1 MLAAPPLKP
10 PFAPLIHQLP
20 LLAAAPLRVR
30 LIFHRP
36 SFPAPFVPFSHSISS
51 PTASLHLRTLAR
63 SSPPQLAA
71 RSCPSPRRNF
81 SQYPPRNIT
90 STMAQ
95 DFESI
100 LKGKYPGKAHAKR
113 VVQILR
119 EKGAAA
125 DGFIY
130 LEARHTQMQEDND
143 GPVPFRQR
151 RFFYY
156 LTGCNLADCYFIYDI
171 QADKSTLFIPPID
184 LEDVIWSGLPTT
196 IDDAL
201 KLYDV
206 DDVKPNTELSATLAK
221 LAAASPKTTV
231 YTIAGQVSD
240 HVSLDVF
247 GAKDLKAVKPAIE
260 LARVTKDEYEVA
272 LIRRANYVSGLGH
285 IAAMKRAKSAKSE
298 QELEA
303 SFLERCYSYNSKEMS
318 YHPIFA
324 SGRAAAT
331 LHYVDNTC
339 PLDGKQNVLVDAGA
353 ECNNY
358 CADITRTFPISG
370 KFTKE
375 SRAIYDIVLKM
386 KNETSARLKGGVNY
400 DDLHVLAHTIAIDGL
415 LELGIFKG
423 DREEILAARTSA
435 AFFPHGLGHHLG
447 MDCHDTCGGQNR
459 QDPDKLF
466 PNLRLRGIVPT
477 NSVVTIEPGVYF
489 CEFIIKP
496 YLKDPVHSKFIN
508 QDVLD
513 KYWDVGGVRIEDDI
527 LVTETGHENL
537 TKLPTTAAEIEAIV
551 ASA

>member
-10 PFAPLIHQLP
+10 SFAPLIHQLP
-20 LLAAAPLRVR
+20 LFAAAPLRLL

-36 SFPAPFVPFSHSISS
+36 SCPTPFVPFSHSISS
-51 PTASLHLRTLAR
+51 PTASLHLRPLAY

-81 SQYPPRNIT
+81 SHYPPRNIT
-90 STMAQ
+90 STMAE

-100 LKGKYPGKAHAKR
+100 LEGKYPGKAHAKR

-184 LEDVIWSGLPTT
+184 PEDVIWSGLPTT

-240 HVSLDVF
+240 HVPLDAF

-285 IAAMKRAKSAKSE
+285 VAAMKRAKSAKSE

-477 NSVVTIEPGVYF
+477 NSVVTIEPG
-489 CEFIIKP
+489 P

>member
-1 MLAAPPLKP
+1 MAAPDYSKVL
-10 PFAPLIHQLP
+10 
-20 LLAAAPLRVR
+20 
-30 LIFHRP
+30 
-36 SFPAPFVPFSHSISS
+36 
-51 PTASLHLRTLAR
+51 
-63 SSPPQLAA
+63 
-71 RSCPSPRRNF
+71 
-81 SQYPPRNIT
+81 
-90 STMAQ
+90 
-95 DFESI
+95 E
-100 LKGKYPGKAHAKR
+100 GKYPGKAHAKR

-130 LEARHTQMQEDND
+130 LEARHTKMQEDND
-143 GPVPFRQR
+143 GPEHFRQR
-151 RFFYY
+151 RYFYY
-156 LTGCNLADCYFIYDI
+156 LTGCNLADCFFVYDI

-184 LEDVIWSGLPTT
+184 PEDVIWSGLPTT

-201 KLYDV
+201 KLYDA
-206 DDVKPNTELSATLAK
+206 DEVKPNTELAATLAQ
-221 LAAASPKTTV
+221 LAASNKGTV
-231 YTIAGQVSD
+231 YAINGQVSD
-240 HVSLDVF
+240 SVSLDAF
-247 GAKDLKAVKPAIE
+247 ASKDLDTVKAAIE
-260 LARVTKDEYEVA
+260 LSRVVKDEYEVA
-272 LIRRANYVSGLGH
+272 LIRQANYVSGLGH
-285 IAAMKRAKSAKSE
+285 IAAMKRVKTAKTE

-303 SFLERCYSYNSKEMS
+303 SFLERCYSYNAKEMS

-339 PLDGKQNVLVDAGA
+339 SLEGKQNVLVDAGA
-353 ECNNY
+353 EYHNY
-358 CADITRTFPISG
+358 CADITRTFPVGG

-375 SRAIYDIVLKM
+375 SQAIYDIVLKM

-400 DDLHVLAHTIAIDGL
+400 DDLHVLAHTIAIEGL
-415 LELGIFKG
+415 LELGILKG
-423 DREEILAARTSA
+423 DKDEILAARTSA

-496 YLKDPVHSKFIN
+496 YLKDPVHSKFI
-508 QDVLD
+508 DEEVLN

-537 TKLPTTAAEIEAIV
+537 TNLPTTAAEIEALV

>member
-1 MLAAPPLKP
+1 MSLVAPPP
-10 PFAPLIHQLP
+10 PPLLLLLRPILPLTTAPLRLVRHGHILHRPSPPTTPFLRPAAAAHKILPPAPSHRRTLAHASSPTHLSPRHQLP
-20 LLAAAPLRVR
+20 
-30 LIFHRP
+30 HTP
-36 SFPAPFVPFSHSISS
+36 SSS
-51 PTASLHLRTLAR
+51 SA
-63 SSPPQLAA
+63 
-71 RSCPSPRRNF
+71 
-81 SQYPPRNIT
+81 
-90 STMAQ
+90 MALP
-95 DFESI
+95 DFESV
-100 LKGKYPGKAHAKR
+100 LKGKYPAKAHAKR

-119 EKGAAA
+119 EKGAVA

-156 LTGCNLADCYFIYDI
+156 LTGCNLPDCFVVYDI
-171 QADKSTLFIPPID
+171 QADKTTLFIPPID
-184 LEDVIWSGLPTT
+184 PEDVIWSGLPTT

-206 DDVKPNTELSATLAK
+206 DDVKPNTELPATLAA
-221 LAAASPKTTV
+221 LAAASPKATV
-231 YTIAGQVSD
+231 YAIDGQVSP
-240 HVSLDVF
+240 HISLDAFVS
-247 GAKDLKAVKPAIE
+247 KDLAAVKPAIE
-260 LARVTKDEYEVA
+260 LARVTKDAYEVA

-285 IAAMKRAKSAKSE
+285 VAAMKRAKSAKTE

-331 LHYVDNTC
+331 LHYIDNTC
-339 PLDGKQNVLVDAGA
+339 NLEGKQNVLVDAGA
-353 ECNNY
+353 EADNY

-400 DDLHVLAHTIAIDGL
+400 DELHVLAHTIAIDGL
-415 LELGIFKG
+415 LELGILQG
-423 DREEILAARTSA
+423 DRDEILAARTSA

-496 YLKDPVHSKFIN
+496 YLKDPFHSKFIN
-508 QDVLD
+508 EEILN

-537 TKLPTTAAEIEAIV
+537 TNLPTTAAEIEAIV